1 MQKIV
6 KQPFICTILLL
17 IAFLWVGKSSHA
29 QYKKDIDAYSR
40 TQNFQEKAR
49 IGLKLWNPLM
59 RSNLDSLKTISFE
72 LMLAGAEMN
81 DEFIAA
87 VGKRGLGTCLSRMG
101 EPSKGLLYL
110 QKALVYFEKVGDMQ
124 LVTEILNEIGVAY
137 YKLNRFKDAEDYYMG
152 SLKTGVEST
161 DPTDAFLAKINLG
174 HLYIALKNYEKAIS
188 VVQFYKNES
197 LKHGKLEA
205 VSNAY
210 ALLGTIEQRKNN
222 IPLAMEY
229 FQKSA
234 DFGQKCSSRS
244 QIAHALNNLAIVH
257 FELGETDKTM
267 ALFKQAL
274 DLRIKTGNA
283 KNISESYF
291 NIGGLYFELGDYKN
305 ASENYLRSKEVA
317 EKNSLKREL
326 LDALMA
332 FAELYK
338 AMGKNDLAL
347 ARMEEYAALQE
358 EYYAQLSADHSSAV
372 EVMESVQ
379 QIEAENELHQRE
391 QDLLKLKQSHE
402 RVWYVVYALGALTL
416 IVLVVLLVFKNKIN

>member
-1 MQKIV
+1 M
-6 KQPFICTILLL
+6 
-17 IAFLWVGKSSHA
+17 AFLWVGKSSHA
-29 QYKKDIDAYSR
+29 QYMKDIDAYSR
-40 TQNFQEKAR
+40 TENFQEKAR

-72 LMLAGAEMN
+72 LMMAGAEMN
-81 DEFIAA
+81 DEFITV

-110 QKALVYFEKVGDMQ
+110 QKALVYFEKTGDIQ

-137 YKLNRFKDAEDYYMG
+137 FKLNRFKDAEDYYMR
-152 SLKTGVEST
+152 SLKTGFESP

-174 HLYIALKNYEKAIS
+174 HLYLALNNYEKATS

-197 LKHGKLEA
+197 LKYAKLEA

-210 ALLGTIEQRKNN
+210 ALLGAIEQRKNN

-257 FELGETDKTM
+257 FELGETDKTL
-267 ALFKQAL
+267 ALFEEAL

-291 NIGGLYFELGDYKN
+291 NIGGLYFELGDFKN

-332 FAELYK
+332 FTELYK

-347 ARMEEYAALQE
+347 NTMEEYAVLQE
-358 EYYAQLSADHSSAV
+358 DYYSQLSVDHSSAV
-372 EVMESVQ
+372 EVMESIA
-379 QIEAENELHQRE
+379 QIEAENELKRRE
-391 QDLLKLKQSHE
+391 QDLIELKRSHE
-402 RVWYVVYALGALTL
+402 RVWYVMYTLGALTL
-416 IVLVVLLVFKNKIN
+416 IVLIVLIIFKRKIN

>member
-1 MQKIV
+1 MCGSQ
-6 KQPFICTILLL
+6 L
-17 IAFLWVGKSSHA
+17 HA
-29 QYKKDIDAYSR
+29 QYKKELDAYLKADDI
-40 TQNFQEKAR
+40 NEKAT

-72 LMLAGAEMN
+72 LMLAGAETNN
-81 DEFIAA
+81 DYVIA
-87 VGKRGLGTCLSRMG
+87 VGKRGLGTCLNRTG
-101 EPSKGLLYL
+101 EPAKGVSYL
-110 QKALVYFEKVGDMQ
+110 QQALIYFEQAGDLQ
-124 LVTEILNEIGVAY
+124 VVTEILNEIGVGY
-137 YKLNRFKDAEDYYMG
+137 FKMNRFKDAEAYYMR
-152 SLKTGVEST
+152 SLKAGAESP

-174 HLYIALKNYEKAIS
+174 HLYIALKNYEKAAS

-210 ALLGTIEQRKNN
+210 ALLGTIEQKRNN

-257 FELGETDKTM
+257 FELGETNKTM
-267 ALFKQAL
+267 ELFHQAL

-283 KNISESYF
+283 KNISESYY
-291 NIGGLYFELGDYKN
+291 NIGGLYFELGDHKK
-305 ASENYLRSKEVA
+305 AAENYLLSKEVA
-317 EKNSLKREL
+317 ERNQLKREL
-326 LDALMA
+326 LDALLA

-347 ARMEEYAALQE
+347 ATMEEYAQLQE
-358 EYYAQLSADHSSAV
+358 EYYSQLSADHSNSI

-379 QIEAENELHQRE
+379 QLETENEVRKRE
-391 QDLLKLKQSHE
+391 EEMAQMQQAQQG
-402 RVWYVVYALGALTL
+402 VWYVMYGLGILTL
-416 IVLVVLLVFKNKIN
+416 IVMIVLIVFKKKIN

>member
-1 MQKIV
+1 MQMNFKHQSILS
-6 KQPFICTILLL
+6 FLLL
-17 IAFLWVGKSSHA
+17 MAFLLVGTSLQA
-29 QYKKDIDAYSR
+29 QYKKDLDAYLKADDL
-40 TQNFQEKAR
+40 QEKAKL
-49 IGLKLWNPLM
+49 GLKLWNPLM

-72 LMLAGAEMN
+72 LMLAGAEIN
-81 DEFIAA
+81 DPFVIA
-87 VGKRGLGTCLSRMG
+87 VGKRGLGTCLNRTG
-101 EPSKGLLYL
+101 DPSKGVAYL
-110 QKALVYFEKVGDMQ
+110 QQALVYFEKAGDMQ
-124 LVTEILNEIGVAY
+124 RVTEILNEIGIGY
-137 YKLNRFKDAEDYYMG
+137 FKLNRFKDAEEYYMR
-152 SLKTGVEST
+152 SLKVGVESS

-174 HLYIALKNYEKAIS
+174 HLYIALKNYEKAAS

-210 ALLGTIEQRKNN
+210 ALLGTIEQKRKNV
-222 IPLAMEY
+222 PLAMEY

-257 FELGETDKTM
+257 FELGDTQKTM
-267 ALFKQAL
+267 DLFRQAL
-274 DLRIKTGNA
+274 ELRIKTGNA

-291 NIGGLYFELGDYKN
+291 NLGGLYFEMGDYQK
-305 ASENYLRSKEVA
+305 AAENYLRSKEIA
-317 EKNSLKREL
+317 ENNQLKREL

-347 ARMEEYAALQE
+347 ATMEEYAELQE
-358 EYYAQLSADHSSAV
+358 EYYAQLSSDHSSAV

-379 QIEAENELHQRE
+379 QIEAENDVRQKEE
-391 QDLLKLKQSHE
+391 NLLKLKQSHQ
-402 RVWYVVYALGALTL
+402 RVWYVMYGLGALTL
-416 IVLVVLLVFKNKIN
+416 TVLLVLLLFKKKIK